1 MIEIQKMESRTKK
14 LPITKQPTVDIDI
27 LEYIY
32 GATWEDIMG
41 DEKLVDLIMNNGY
54 YKTALCEAFGIER
67 MVLVVNGVKWKLQ
80 GPPRNIKSQIDTFQ
94 GKTKI
99 AVIGAKII
107 NKKLGNINIV
117 TPLKDR
123 SVDDGNRILYQQNM
137 DTIRKDRLEVT
148 KV

>member
-1 MIEIQKMESRTKK
+1 MITIEKMETRTKE
-14 LPITKQPTVDIDI
+14 LPITEQPTVDMDI

-41 DEKLVDLIMNNGY
+41 DKKLVDLIMNNGY
-54 YKTALCEAFGIER
+54 YKTALCEAFNIER
-67 MVLVVNGVKWKLQ
+67 MVLIVNGVKWKLQ
-80 GPPRNIKSQIDTFQ
+80 GPPRNISSQIDTFQ

-107 NKKLGNINIV
+107 NRELGNINIV

-123 SVDDGNRILYQQNM
+123 SEKDGDRILYQQNM
-137 DTIRKDRLEVT
+137 DSTRKN
-148 KV
+148 